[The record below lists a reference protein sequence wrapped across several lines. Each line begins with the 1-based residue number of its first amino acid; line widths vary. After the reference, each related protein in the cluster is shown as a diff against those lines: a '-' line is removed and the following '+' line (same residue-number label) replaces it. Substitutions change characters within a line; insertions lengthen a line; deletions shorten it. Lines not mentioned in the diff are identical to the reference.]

1 MIAPLI
7 PANEDKRLENLYSYC
22 ILDTDPE
29 KDFDGITHLASEL
42 FEVPVCVI
50 SIVDKDR
57 QWFKSKVGLAT
68 PETPRSISFCAHA
81 INHPN
86 EPTVVPNANLDER
99 FIDNPLVIGEPH
111 VVFYAGVPLIS
122 AEGYPMGTLCIID
135 FVERHLT
142 DSQLEHLNI
151 LAQQVMNLFQLR
163 RKNEDLSNALD
174 EKAMLIK
181 EIHHRVKNNLQIISS
196 LLNLQMNAELDETAI
211 SALAASRDRIMAMSL
226 IHQQLYQSE
235 TIDKVQFDIYLKHLV
250 DSISKLYSGIDTIV
264 DSPPVILSMDMAV
277 PLSLITSEV
286 ITNAFKHAFEPG
298 THGKITIAVEETPSR
313 MIIMTIRDNGK
324 GFSMHDRWENSGT
337 LGFEIIKS
345 LTDQISGTVE
355 CDTGSNGTTFTFY
368 FPKEQKH

>member
-1 MIAPLI
+1 MIAPPI

-29 KDFDGITHLASEL
+29 NDFDGITHLASEL
-42 FEVPVCVI
+42 FDVPVCVI

-57 QWFKSKVGLAT
+57 QWFKSKVGLDVS
-68 PETPRSISFCAHA
+68 ETPRSISFCAHA
-81 INHPN
+81 INNPSHT
-86 EPTVVPNANLDER
+86 TVVPNANEDPR
-99 FIDNPLVIGEPH
+99 FMGNPLVVGEPH

-122 AEGYPMGTLCIID
+122 AEGFPMGTLCIID

-142 DSQLEHLNI
+142 DAQLDHLKI
-151 LAQQVMNLFQLR
+151 LAQQVTNLFQLR
-163 RKNEDLSNALD
+163 RKNEELSQALE
-174 EKAMLIK
+174 EKAILIK

-196 LLNLQMNAELDETAI
+196 LLNLQMSAELDDTAQA
-211 SALAASRDRIMAMSL
+211 ALSASRDRIMAMSL

-250 DSISKLYSGIDTIV
+250 DSISKLYADIQTVV
-264 DSPPVILSMDMAV
+264 DSPPINLTMDMAV

-298 THGKITIAVEETPSR
+298 KKGKVTIAVEETPSG
-313 MIIMTIRDNGK
+313 MIILTIRDNGK
-324 GFSMHDRWENSGT
+324 GFSLEERWENSGT

-355 CDTGSNGTTFTFY
+355 CDTGTGGTTFTFY
-368 FPKEQKH
+368 FPKEQVH

>member
-1 MIAPLI
+1 MIAPPI

-29 KDFDGITHLASEL
+29 KDFDGLTHLASEL

-57 QWFKSKVGLAT
+57 QWFKSKVGLDT

-81 INHPN
+81 INNPDQ
-86 EPTVVPNANLDER
+86 PTVIPNANKDPR
-99 FIDNPLVIGEPH
+99 FMGNPLVVSEPH

-135 FVERHLT
+135 FVERHL
-142 DSQLEHLNI
+142 SEIQIEHLNI

-196 LLNLQMNAELDETAI
+196 LLNLQMNSELDETAI
-211 SALAASRDRIMAMSL
+211 SALSASRDRIMAMSL

-235 TIDKVQFDIYLKHLV
+235 TIDKVQFDIYLQHLV
-250 DSISKLYSGIDTIV
+250 DSISNLYNGIQTTV
-264 DSPPVILSMDMAV
+264 DSPPIILTMDMAV

-298 THGKITIAVEETPSR
+298 ANGKITIAVEETPSG
-313 MIIMTIRDNGK
+313 MIILTIRDNGK
-324 GFSMHDRWENSGT
+324 GFSMEEKWEHSGT

-345 LTDQISGTVE
+345 LTDQISGSVE
-355 CDTGSNGTTFTFY
+355 CESGKGGTTFTFY
-368 FPKEQKH
+368 FPKDQKR